1 MLEFYADSKYLVF
14 PVSYH
19 AQNKRL
25 YFYIDEK
32 LVYDIV
38 FSLDYDKPDFYAPL
52 NIERFYGK
60 TVRIDCDKDIKIQ
73 IDKRDIME
81 TFYDGKYRPY
91 AHFTAKRG
99 WLNDPNGLVYYKGC
113 YHMFFQ
119 HNPVDC
125 KWENMHWGHA
135 VSSDLIHWQEKEIV
149 FYPDEDGTVFS
160 GSAII
165 DWKNATGLKQN
176 DNDVILIFYTCAG
189 STSETSKGKPFTQNL
204 AYSVDGGNTFM
215 KYQKNPLIAQTVGG
229 NRDPKVIYYEPDD
242 SYIMALYLDN
252 HEYVLYKSK
261 NMLDWA
267 EIQHISLPE
276 DTECPDFFPLAADS
290 NSDNIK
296 WVFIGASDRYFVGNF
311 DGEHFT
317 IESDLLQLN
326 YGNNSYAAQS
336 WSDIP
341 EKRIRTAFS
350 TVIIPGEPYAGCM
363 NLPQEMFL
371 RTVGGEV
378 KLCVLPVK
386 ETELLYTAEEHFSD
400 ISVSANQP
408 FKYQVSSKCCDIT
421 LRIPVQNSFAFTLFG
436 FDLSYDTEQSILKCI
451 DKEAPVKGENGFL
464 TIRLIMDTVNT
475 EIFVDGGSVFMG
487 MTYIQD
493 YNLNTLSITS
503 ESLADK
509 IEVRIAELN
518 PFWKNTK

>member
-1 MLEFYADSKYLVF
+1 MVEFHADSKYLVF

-19 AQNKRL
+19 ARNKRL

-38 FSLDYDKPDFYAPL
+38 FSLDYDKPDFYVPL

-60 TVRIDCDKDIKIQ
+60 TVQIDCDKDIKIQ
-73 IDKRDIME
+73 IDKRDSVE
-81 TFYDGKYRPY
+81 TAYDGKYRPY

-135 VSSDLIHWQEKEIV
+135 VSNDLIHWQEKEIAL
-149 FYPDEDGTVFS
+149 YPDEDGTVFS

-165 DWKNATGLKQN
+165 DRKNVTGLKQN
-176 DNDVILIFYTCAG
+176 DNDVVLIFYTCAG
-189 STSETSKGKPFTQNL
+189 STSEASKRKPFTQNL
-204 AYSVDGGNTFM
+204 AYSVDGGNTFTRYE
-215 KYQKNPLIAQTVGG
+215 KTLISQTVGG
-229 NRDPKVIYYEPDD
+229 NRDPKVIYYEPDN
-242 SYIMALYLDN
+242 SYILALYLDN
-252 HEYVLYKSK
+252 HEYALYKSD

-267 EIQHISLPE
+267 ELQHIHLPE
-276 DTECPDFFPLAADS
+276 DAECPDFFPLAADN
-290 NSDNIK
+290 NSDNVK
-296 WVFIGASDRYFVGNF
+296 WIFIGASDRYFIGNF
-311 DGEHFT
+311 DGEHFN
-317 IESDLLQLN
+317 IESALLQLN

-341 EKRIRTAFS
+341 GRRIRTASS
-350 TVIIPGEPYAGCM
+350 TVIIPGEPYASCM

-371 RTVGGEV
+371 KTIGGEL

-386 ETELLYTAEEHFSD
+386 ETKLLYAAEEHFTNV
-400 ISVSANQP
+400 SVSTNQP
-408 FKYQVSSKCCDIT
+408 FKYQVSSKCCDIS
-421 LRIPVQNSFAFTLFG
+421 LRVPLQDSFVFTLFG

-451 DKEAPVKGENGFL
+451 DKEAPVRGENGFL

-475 EIFVDGGSVFMG
+475 EIFVDSGSIFMG

-493 YNLNTLSITS
+493 YNLNTLSIMP
-503 ESLADK
+503 ESSINNMD
-509 IEVRIAELN
+509 IHIAELN
-518 PFWKNTK
+518 PFWKDTES